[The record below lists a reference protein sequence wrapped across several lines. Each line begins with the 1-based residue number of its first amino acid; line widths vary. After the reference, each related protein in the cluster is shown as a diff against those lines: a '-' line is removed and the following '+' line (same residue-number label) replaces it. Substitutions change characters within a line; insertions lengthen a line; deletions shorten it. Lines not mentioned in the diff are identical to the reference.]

1 MGRKKKEQPLIKID
15 CEYCADRRYYG
26 GCSKDG
32 CPWLENQIPMGRVTY
47 REAVTKHFFRYKEL
61 RPRVNQVVKKYEG
74 PWTNIGHIPRM
85 QTARK
90 MTRCFTEKDT
100 SRYHAVMYLLTSS
113 FDLFARILGC
123 FSEEG
128 LHLNRA
134 ELRNISP
141 HNRALFNAACKIYN
155 GNDQVLLTDLTGRDP
170 IDDAAFQLILTALM
184 VSQYGPAVLSL
195 AP

>member
-15 CEYCADRRYYG
+15 CEDCADRRYYG

-32 CPWLENQIPMGRVTY
+32 CPWLESQIPMGSVTY
-47 REAVTKHFFRYKEL
+47 SEAVTKHFFRYKEL
-61 RPRVNQVVKKYEG
+61 RPRINKAVQKYEG
-74 PWTNIGHIPRM
+74 PWTNIGHIPRL

-100 SRYHAVMYLLTSS
+100 PRYHAVMYLLTSS

-128 LHLNRA
+128 LWLNRA
-134 ELRNISP
+134 RLLDISP
-141 HNRALFNAACKIYN
+141 HNKALFNAACEIYS
-155 GNDQVLLTDLTGRDP
+155 GNEQKLIGELGNRDT
-170 IDDAAFQLILTALM
+170 IGDAAFQLILTALM